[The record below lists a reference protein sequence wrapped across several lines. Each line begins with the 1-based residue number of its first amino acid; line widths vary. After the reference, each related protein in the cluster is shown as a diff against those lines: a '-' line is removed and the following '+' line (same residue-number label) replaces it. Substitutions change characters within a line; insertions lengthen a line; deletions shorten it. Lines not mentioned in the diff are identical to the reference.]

1 MYKKRVLSIVI
12 SLFMVF
18 SIFFLAACNPSKLPP
33 TTSGDSSSGGD
44 GGGDNDDDTPAT
56 SEYIEGITILYRP
69 DANSTNDKFKDGV
82 TGQELTF
89 NQLLNRQISYLS
101 YDILYRLVSLYGY
114 GYDSVDQS
122 INLGNDTVDSGSGAP
137 LEYNLYTASYLA
149 YNAIADYNDGDYIY
163 KNGDYAGQSV
173 EDVLTNFGY
182 MDLTQPESWAYSMLA
197 SGSLHRYNTL
207 EGSYG
212 DDNPLVRSFTFINK
226 VSSNVKSVIDGYGF
240 LVARL
245 EEEFSFAGYRSGT
258 EPDRDMYKWLWNSGN
273 TVADVST
280 MFESYYESLK
290 YAISILLATGEYNRN
305 GDFEYDTMSYNA
317 NLNNIN
323 HLGILSYEKSVL
335 KNFIKDV
342 IIGRDNVAHD
352 NEILL
357 LLDSYDLKT
366 NFEKFDV
373 TNEEYNDLSEA
384 EINIFLAN
392 LEDYNKMHQY
402 KAYELMVNTIVDRV
416 VAHTFENTS
425 SGTPIYAEMPRVLT
439 SFISFEDIDEGGEEY
454 FTDPSLNIKSI
465 IFMPKDIMQLKFM
478 LLNFQ
483 SYNNEPTFYVNANI
497 TFVANGQSYSATQS
511 TSVKPGEAG
520 ADDGNGGFVD
530 NSFGVDVE
538 DLFGSQFANGKIP
551 LWGAYDG
558 TRTDQITTLNN
569 PYTITQEDSIATT
582 INFDGG
588 NNYIEMAFNFFQDS
602 EMQNLL
608 STTPQYGFGVI
619 DFDFEWEDF
628 EI

>member
-56 SEYIEGITILYRP
+56 SDYIEGITILYRP
-69 DANSTNDKFKDGV
+69 DADSSNDKFKDGV
-82 TGQELTF
+82 TGEELTF
-89 NQLLNRQISYLS
+89 NELLNRQISYLS

-114 GYDSVDQS
+114 GYEAVDQE
-122 INLGNDTVDSGSGAP
+122 INLQNNTPNSGVN
-137 LEYNLYTASYLA
+137 LEYGLNTASYLS
-149 YNAIADYNDGDYIY
+149 YNAIADYDNGDYIY
-163 KNGDYAGQSV
+163 QNGDYSGQSV

-182 MDLTQPESWAYSMLA
+182 LDLTQPESWAKMLSNLGVLNYDKTA
-197 SGSLHRYNTL
+197 SFASPLNNFSFTNAINGYNTRALSRNDENDFKFSGFAIGSLYRIPWNWNISSSTTTDYNITN
-207 EGSYG
+207 EFFNAFF
-212 DDNPLVRSFTFINK
+212 DSFK
-226 VSSNVKSVIDGYGF
+226 
-240 LVARL
+240 
-245 EEEFSFAGYRSGT
+245 
-258 EPDRDMYKWLWNSGN
+258 M
-273 TVADVST
+273 
-280 MFESYYESLK
+280 
-290 YAISILLATGEYNRN
+290 AISSILVTGQYSLTTDYEYNAFDYN
-305 GDFEYDTMSYNA
+305 G
-317 NLNNIN
+317 NLNSIN
-323 HLGILSYEKSVL
+323 HLGILSYEKNVL
-335 KNFIKDV
+335 KDFIKDV
-342 IIGRDNVAHD
+342 IIGQDNITYD
-352 NEILL
+352 NEAKSNLL
-357 LLDSYDLKT
+357 LNNTL
-366 NFEKFDV
+366 NQF
-373 TNEEYNDLSEA
+373 
-384 EINIFLAN
+384 INIEPLINGNEIDTTTLLSMSEEN
-392 LEDYNKMHQY
+392 LSILNKMHEY
-402 KAYELMVNTIVDRV
+402 KAYELMVDTIVDRV
-416 VAHTFENTS
+416 VSHTFENTS
-425 SGTPIYAEMPRVLT
+425 DGTPIYAEMPRVLT

-454 FTDPSLNIKSI
+454 FTDPSLNIQSI
-465 IFMPKDIMQLKFM
+465 IFMPKDVMQLTFM

-569 PYTITQEDSIATT
+569 PYTISQEDSIATT

-588 NNYIEMAFNFFQDS
+588 NNYIEMAFNFFEDS

-628 EI
+628 DI